1 MAGKKVKTEV
11 KGKPKSEIESELRAH
26 DPRQATQLAAVIM
39 HHKRL
44 YYAGK
49 PEISDAAYDKLE
61 QELRELDP
69 HHPAL
74 QYIGTEPTSTARRVA
89 HDKPMLS
96 LNKTYKVE
104 DLLSWMGKE
113 AIVGSPK
120 VDGNSLSL
128 IYEKGELKVA
138 KTRGDGRVG
147 EDVSEKVRWIA
158 ECPPRLDKPIS
169 CEVRGEIYCSTH
181 AFAGLVTEMLK
192 RGLERPTNP
201 RNIVAGLLGRKV
213 HFDLCHFF
221 QFFAFDALGPEVD
234 KVLKTE
240 TEKYAWLSQRGFQ
253 VLAHDLITDE
263 ESLLQ
268 FLETMRRR
276 MAEDEIAYD
285 GAVFAYERL
294 ALQQQLGS
302 TSHHPRYKLSFK
314 WPGQTA
320 EAEIERIEWATS
332 RLGIVTPVAV
342 IKPVYLSG
350 ATITNITLHNAEH
363 VSAYNL
369 KAGDKIE
376 IIRSGEV
383 IPKFLQVITA
393 KPGSYS
399 WPRQCP
405 SCLQTLEFDGVR
417 LKCPNEDECP
427 AQRAGFILNW
437 IRAASIDDLSDK
449 RLEQMVQAGLLED
462 LSDLYRLEVSD
473 FLKLPATKEKM
484 AQKLYD
490 NIQKS
495 RELPLA
501 HFLNGMGIEGAGLR
515 TWEKLIEHF
524 HNLDTILAADA
535 QTIAEIDGFAAKSAE
550 QIVEGLKK
558 RRSLI
563 KKLLKVGVKPLL
575 PKRRHAPGEGPLAGK
590 QFVITGA
597 LSRSREEIE
606 KLIRDAGG
614 KASSSVSKNTFA
626 LVTGEPDS
634 NSSKMKKAKELS
646 IPIWTE
652 EQLLSEIGD

>member
-1 MAGKKVKTEV
+1 MPAKKAKAE
-11 KGKPKSEIESELRAH
+11 GSGEISELNRTA
-26 DPRQATQLAAVIM
+26 QLAAVIM

-61 QELRELDP
+61 QELRSLDP
-69 HHPAL
+69 QHPAL
-74 QYIGTEPTSTARRVA
+74 QFVGTEATSSSRRVS

-104 DLLSWMGKE
+104 DLIAWMGKE
-113 AIVGSPK
+113 KIVGSPK

-128 IYEKGELKVA
+128 IYEKGVLTIA

-147 EDVSEKVRWIA
+147 EDVTDKVRWIA
-158 ECPPRLDKPIS
+158 ECPPRLDQPIS
-169 CEVRGEIYCSTH
+169 CEIRGEVYCSTH
-181 AFAGLVTEMLK
+181 AFAGLVEEMLK

-201 RNIVAGLLGRKV
+201 RNIVAGMLGRKV

-221 QFFAFDALGPEVD
+221 QFFAFDALGAEVD
-234 KVLKTE
+234 KASQTE
-240 TEKYAWLSQRGFQ
+240 TEKYAWLAKRGFK
-253 VLAHDLITDE
+253 VLPHKLVDDE
-263 ESLLQ
+263 TGVQ
-268 FLETMRRR
+268 DFLEDMRRR

-294 ALQQQLGS
+294 ALHQQLGN

-320 EAEIERIEWATS
+320 EADIERIEWATS
-332 RLGIVTPVAV
+332 RLGIITPVAV
-342 IKPVYLSG
+342 VKPVYLSG

-383 IPKFLQVITA
+383 IPKFLQVLVPA
-393 KPGSYS
+393 PGSYV
-399 WPRQCP
+399 WPKQCP
-405 SCLQTLEFDGVR
+405 SCLTILEFDGVR
-417 LKCPNEDECP
+417 LKCPNGSACP
-427 AQRAGFILNW
+427 AQRSGFILNW
-437 IRAASIDDLSDK
+437 IRAAEIEDLSDK
-449 RLEQMVQAGLLED
+449 RLEQIVQAALVED
-462 LSDLYRLEVSD
+462 VSDLYRLKVED

-484 AQKLYD
+484 AQKLFD
-490 NIQKS
+490 NIQSS
-495 RELPLA
+495 RNLTLA
-501 HFLNGMGIEGAGLR
+501 QFLNGMGIEGAGLR
-515 TWEKLIEHF
+515 TWEKLVEHF
-524 HNLDTILAADA
+524 HNLDAILAADQA
-535 QTIAEIDGFAAKSAE
+535 SIEEIDGFAAKSAE
-550 QIVEGLKK
+550 QIVEGLRQ

-563 KKLLKVGVKPLL
+563 KKLLKVGVKPRI
-575 PKRRHAPGEGPLAGK
+575 PERRHAPGEGPLAGK

-606 KLIRDAGG
+606 KLIREAGG
-614 KASSSVSKNTFA
+614 KASASVSKNTFA
-626 LVTGEPDS
+626 LVTNEADS
-634 NSSKMKKAKELS
+634 NSSKMKKARDLG
-646 IPIWTE
+646 IPVWTE
-652 EQLLSEIGD
+652 EKLLAALENSEGE

>member
-1 MAGKKVKTEV
+1 MSVKKAG
-11 KGKPKSEIESELRAH
+11 
-26 DPRQATQLAAVIM
+26 DPRQAAQLGAVIM

-49 PEISDAAYDKLE
+49 PEIPDAAYDKLE
-61 QELRELDP
+61 QELRALDP
-69 HHPAL
+69 RHPAL
-74 QYIGTEPTSTARRVA
+74 LYVGSEATSAARRVP

-96 LNKTYKVE
+96 LNKTYE
-104 DLLSWMGKE
+104 FSELFSWMGKE
-113 AIVGSPK
+113 EIVGSPK

-128 IYEKGELKVA
+128 IYEKGELKQA

-147 EDVSEKVRWIA
+147 EDVTEKVRWIA
-158 ECPPRLDKPIS
+158 ECPPRLDKAIS

-181 AFAGLVTEMLK
+181 AFAGLVTEMLS

-221 QFFAFDALGPEVD
+221 QFFAFEALGPDVERSC
-234 KVLKTE
+234 KTE
-240 TEKYAWLSQRGFQ
+240 TQKYAWLSQRGFQ
-253 VLAHDLITDE
+253 VLPHSLIKDE
-263 ESLLQ
+263 AGLRE
-268 FLETMRRR
+268 FLDSMRRR
-276 MAEDEIAYD
+276 MDEDEIAYD

-399 WPRQCP
+399 WPQQCP
-405 SCLQTLEFDGVR
+405 SCLTRLEFDGVR
-417 LKCPNEDECP
+417 LKCPSESDCP
-427 AQRAGFILNW
+427 AQRTGFILNW
-437 IRAASIDDLSDK
+437 IRAAAIDDLSDK
-449 RLEQMVQAGLLED
+449 RLEQMVQAGLVEEV
-462 LSDLYRLEVSD
+462 SDLYRLDVDD

-484 AQKLYD
+484 AQKLYN
-490 NIQKS
+490 NIQSS
-495 RELPLA
+495 RQLPLA

-515 TWEKLIEHF
+515 TWEKLIEHL
-524 HNLDTILAADA
+524 HDLDSILAADEA
-535 QTIAEIDGFAAKSAE
+535 SIATIDGFAEKSAE
-550 QIVEGLKK
+550 QIVAGLKK
-558 RRSLI
+558 RRPLI
-563 KKLLKVGVKPLL
+563 RQLLKVGVKPQL
-575 PKRRHAPGEGPLAGK
+575 PQRRHAPGEGPLAGK

-614 KASSSVSKNTFA
+614 KASASVSKNTTA
-626 LVTGEPDS
+626 LVTNEMDS
-634 NSSKMKKAKELS
+634 TSSKMKKAKDLG

-652 EQLLSEIGD
+652 EQLLAEIGD